1 MSKEPNPSINLETA
15 RAAVA
20 QLLRQAQQREQEL
33 KAQRQKIYDYQLAA
47 EKAFL
52 EHVSN
57 LWQLRAE
64 VIQLVHQVE
73 EIDVLDEDTMTVL
86 RYISEDL
93 NELPL
98 FHPHYE
104 KLLEAR
110 AAAPQQNGQTIDQET
125 AKRIKDWLDSF
136 SDYPGELEIE
146 AGKAALQ
153 ALNRLGKNQAGMDI
167 EMALQGIL
175 LPVSALLDAGLE
187 SLGEAPALALLRE
200 QEKGLKAF
208 IARIEKES
216 RLLTSSDT
224 TRIALENQ
232 PAEQHE
238 DITELQATLEK
249 VKAALEDTIR
259 RGAPSPLF
267 DELADE
273 YAYEDGEEEQDA
285 FRDRQVGAFLNDML
299 DETEG
304 LFYGGGFDEDFLYDM
319 MEDDYELEPN
329 ENPRFPL
336 GSSVKII
343 ADRLLEDD
351 PFGINLKGL
360 QGRLTEAFHFQESTL
375 YTIQLDSVSL
385 RSLPEAFVRK
395 CCEDEYGSFTFFE
408 VEEETLEPAT
418 PRDTPEEATATHR
431 HLFHY
436 HFWGDVE
443 TNDAAARI
451 YRIMMKS
458 PTLTDTDNWL
468 DYFAKEVQ
476 FPFDAQVEGLT
487 FQNIEPGTRVEV
499 LGIEGNDPE
508 DEFGLIASIRK
519 GRAILSYPLCE
530 LMPLF
535 HDDPKGQ
542 ALNDYRLWADL
553 LI

>member
-1 MSKEPNPSINLETA
+1 MSKESNPSTKLEAA
-15 RAAVA
+15 RAAIA
-20 QLLRQAQQREQEL
+20 QLLQQAHQQEQHL
-33 KAQRQKIYDYQLAA
+33 QAQRQKIYDYQLAA

-57 LWQLRAE
+57 LWQLRSE

-73 EIDVLDEDTMTVL
+73 ELEVLDEDTMAVL
-86 RYISEDL
+86 RFISEDL
-93 NELPL
+93 NDLPL

-125 AKRIKDWLDSF
+125 ANRIKDRLDSF

-146 AGKAALQ
+146 AGKTALQ
-153 ALNRLGKNQAGMDI
+153 ALARLGKSQPGMDI

-175 LPVSALLDAGLE
+175 LPASALLEAGLE
-187 SLGEAPALALLRE
+187 SLGEAPALALLHE

-208 IARIEKES
+208 IARLEKES
-216 RLLTSSDT
+216 QLLASSDT
-224 TRIALENQ
+224 TRMALENQ
-232 PAEQHE
+232 PLDQHE
-238 DITELQATLEK
+238 DITELQVTLNK
-249 VKAALEDTIR
+249 VKAALEDTIH

-273 YAYEDGEEEQDA
+273 YAYEDEEEEQDA

-304 LFYGGGFDEDFLYDM
+304 LFYGGGFEDDFLYEM
-319 MEDDYELEPN
+319 MEDDYELEIH

-336 GSSVKII
+336 GSSVKVI
-343 ADRLLEDD
+343 ADHLLEND

-375 YTIQLDSVSL
+375 YTLQLDSISL

-395 CCEDEYGSFTFFE
+395 CCEDEYGSFTNYE
-408 VEEETLEPAT
+408 MLEDILEPAE
-418 PRDTPEEATATHR
+418 PRDTPEEATTAHR

-443 TNDAAARI
+443 SNDAAARI

-458 PTLTDTDNWL
+458 PARTDIDNWL
-468 DYFAKEVQ
+468 DYFAKQVQ
-476 FPFDAQVEGLT
+476 FPFDAQVEGLI

-542 ALNDYRLWADL
+542 ALNDYRLWADFM
-553 LI
+553 I